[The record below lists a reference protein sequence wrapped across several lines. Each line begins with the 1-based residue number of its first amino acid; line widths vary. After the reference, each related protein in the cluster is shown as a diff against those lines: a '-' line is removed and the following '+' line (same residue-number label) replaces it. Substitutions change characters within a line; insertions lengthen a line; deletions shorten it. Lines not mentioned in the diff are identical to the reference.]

1 MSVNTEIEMAKK
13 KLVEELRL
21 AVASRAENNT
31 RQLIRVE
38 THCPD
43 LNPLAWLAAQ
53 HTDAKLFW
61 SDREQAF
68 AVAGIG
74 IAAERFSQAPADME
88 KLFDAMLGDLSVAHP
103 NLRYYG
109 GFRFDGGSP
118 QPGPWESFGAHRFT
132 VPAIELG
139 RSGNRYYLACN
150 LAIDEAIDPTSAVD
164 RLADAIRGVVFPDE
178 KFDSAIPE
186 PITRDD
192 TPGEAEWKEG
202 VNDALDRFD
211 TGQLEKVVLARESSF
226 TFDQRI
232 DPLSLLNGLT
242 QSTPYS
248 YHFCFQTGPDHAFIG
263 ASPERLYKRTS
274 TYLQSE
280 ALAGTRP
287 RGATPSEDSAIGQ
300 ELLRNDKELR
310 EHRLVAETILKTF
323 ESRCR
328 VIRGGDRIELLVLRH
343 CQHLLTRVEGMLKET
358 GRDADLLAAFH
369 PTPAVGGLPRDESL
383 RIIDELEPFER
394 GWYAGPVGWVGYDSS
409 EFAVAIRSGL
419 LANDALSVYTGAGI
433 VPGSVD
439 SDEWDEIENKMTD
452 FLAVLDHSGLS
463 NRV

>member
-1 MSVNTEIEMAKK
+1 MSVSNEIDMAKK
-13 KLVEELRL
+13 KLVEELRA
-21 AVASRAENNT
+21 AVASHPKNST
-31 RQLIRVE
+31 RQLIRAE

-43 LNPLAWLAAQ
+43 LNPLTWLAAQ
-53 HTDAKLFW
+53 NTDAKLFW

-74 IAAERFSQAPADME
+74 IAAERYSPTPTDLE
-88 KLFDAMLGDLSVAHP
+88 KLFDEILGDLSRAHP

-109 GFRFDGGSP
+109 GFRFDGDSP
-118 QPGPWESFGAHRFT
+118 QSGPWESFGAYRFT

-139 RSGNRYYLACN
+139 RKGNRYYLACN
-150 LAIDEAIDPTSAVD
+150 LAIDESIDPTSAAE
-164 RLADAIRGVVFPDE
+164 RLESAIRGVVFPE
-178 KFDSAIPE
+178 EELGCATPE

-192 TPGEAEWKEG
+192 TPSEAEWKES
-202 VNDALDRFD
+202 VNDALDRFG
-211 TGQLEKVVLARESSF
+211 TGPLEKVVLARESSF

-300 ELLRNDKELR
+300 ELLQNDKELR

-323 ESRCR
+323 ASRCR
-328 VIRGGDRIELLVLRH
+328 VIRGGDCIELLVLRH
-343 CQHLLTRVEGMLKET
+343 CQHLLTRIEGMLDKI
-358 GRDADLLAAFH
+358 GSDADLLAAFH
-369 PTPAVGGLPRDESL
+369 PTPAVGGLPRDKAIEA
-383 RIIDELEPFER
+383 IKELEPFER